1 MTRIALDEAENFL
14 WWVGGTA
21 IAIMCHIVTR
31 NNSNNPGEKAQQES
45 KTFELSEQDKG
56 SSSGQDG
63 AAFVTATSPKNI
75 VPRPNMPREVEP
87 PTLQSDFV
95 LTSLRASP
103 PIRVDGRSPM
113 QARDPE
119 LTFGDSLGWVECR
132 MGKTS
137 ALANVSATMT
147 RPRPDRPYEGTVTI
161 HTELSPMAA
170 AIYDAGRLFEG
181 VRPLTEKLCVFSPD
195 SRYAIDSPL
204 LTLNPFG
211 LGQKVW
217 ALRLTIHVLS
227 DEGNMLD
234 CACLAAVTALR
245 HFRRPDVEVVG
256 DEVIIVGIRFSH
268 DPEERAPLP
277 LSLHHT
283 PYCVSF
289 TFLDEDLPVL
299 DPNHLETQISLSS
312 LSLALTP
319 ARELCTVQKAGGLAL
334 DADEMLRLVD
344 IAAGRAKELNSLV
357 EKRLKEDLAMRVIEI
372 R

>member
-1 MTRIALDEAENFL
+1 
-14 WWVGGTA
+14 
-21 IAIMCHIVTR
+21 
-31 NNSNNPGEKAQQES
+31 
-45 KTFELSEQDKG
+45 
-56 SSSGQDG
+56 
-63 AAFVTATSPKNI
+63 
-75 VPRPNMPREVEP
+75 MPRELEP
-87 PTLQSDFV
+87 PHLQSDFV
-95 LTSLRASP
+95 LAALRASP

-119 LTFGDSLGWVECR
+119 LTFGDSLGWVECQ
-132 MGKTS
+132 MGKTRV
-137 ALANVSATMT
+137 LANVSAAMA
-147 RPRPDRPYEGTVTI
+147 RPRPDRPYEGTITI

-170 AIYDAGRLFEG
+170 AVYDTGRSSEEEVIITRMIEKIIRRSEAVDREALCILAGQQ
-181 VRPLTEKLCVFSPD
+181 
-195 SRYAIDSPL
+195 I
-204 LTLNPFG
+204 
-211 LGQKVW
+211 W

-256 DEVIIVGIRFSH
+256 DEVIVH
-268 DPEERAPLP
+268 DPEERAPVP

-289 TFLDEDLPVL
+289 AFLDEDLPIL

-334 DADEMLRLVD
+334 DADEMLRSSDSLVD
-344 IAAGRAKELNSLV
+344 VAARRAKELNSLV
-357 EKRLKEDLAMRVIEI
+357 ENRLREDLAKRVIEI

>member
-1 MTRIALDEAENFL
+1 
-14 WWVGGTA
+14 
-21 IAIMCHIVTR
+21 
-31 NNSNNPGEKAQQES
+31 
-45 KTFELSEQDKG
+45 
-56 SSSGQDG
+56 
-63 AAFVTATSPKNI
+63 
-75 VPRPNMPREVEP
+75 MPRELEP
-87 PTLQSDFV
+87 PHLQSDFV
-95 LTSLRASP
+95 LAALRASP

-119 LTFGDSLGWVECR
+119 LTFGDSLGWVECQ
-132 MGKTS
+132 MGKTRV
-137 ALANVSATMT
+137 LANVSAAMA
-147 RPRPDRPYEGTVTI
+147 RPRPDRPYEGTITI

-170 AIYDAGRLFEG
+170 AVYDTGRSSEEEVIITRMLEKIIRRSEAVDREALCILAGQQ
-181 VRPLTEKLCVFSPD
+181 VYCYICRPKILNSF
-195 SRYAIDSPL
+195 
-204 LTLNPFG
+204 TLG
-211 LGQKVW
+211 YKVW

-256 DEVIIVGIRFSH
+256 DEVIVH
-268 DPEERAPLP
+268 DPEERAPVP

-289 TFLDEDLPVL
+289 AFLDEDLPIL

-344 IAAGRAKELNSLV
+344 VAARRAKELNSLV
-357 EKRLKEDLAMRVIEI
+357 ENSLRADLAKRVIEV